1 MLTTA
6 IGIAEQYD
14 YLKERFLKAYHFL
27 EQTDFSRYQAPCEIE
42 IDGRNIYAQVQIYDS
57 KPAEQ
62 CRFEAHR
69 TYFDIQ
75 YLAEGEEYM
84 GYIPLDRLQPEDGY
98 DPENDLE
105 FFRMP
110 EHYGRILLREGDFA
124 AVSPNDGH
132 MPRCMV
138 ESPRKVKKIVVK
150 VRVSDI

>member
-1 MLTTA
+1 
-6 IGIAEQYD
+6 
-14 YLKERFLKAYHFL
+14 
-27 EQTDFSRYQAPCEIE
+27 
-42 IDGRNIYAQVQIYDS
+42 
-57 KPAEQ
+57 
-62 CRFEAHR
+62 
-69 TYFDIQ
+69 
-75 YLAEGEEYM
+75 M

-124 AVSPNDGH
+124 AVSPDDGH